1 MSLKQNLALLALAAV
16 LPSTHAAV
24 SVTLTPEAG
33 GLAAF
38 EYEQSFDSLPSAGTG
53 LAWANDSTFAGWSL
67 FDSTK
72 SAKTTYRANN
82 GSDTAGSFYSY
93 GNSADRALGAIG
105 SGATYWGSPASGA
118 LSGYIT
124 LALRNDTG
132 QALSSV
138 GVYWDAEQW
147 RLGQGNPGSDA
158 LDFRFGL
165 GDTFKGVST
174 WVNTGVSFKYN
185 SPVVNTTSG
194 AGAALDGNANAV
206 SLGGDIALDWQPGQ
220 TLWLTWI
227 DYNSAGNDHGLAIDN
242 VYVSTAVA
250 AVPEPEA
257 AALALIGL
265 GLVAGVARRRAQRA

>member
-1 MSLKQNLALLALAAV
+1 MSFQKNLAALALAAV

-33 GLAAF
+33 GLSVF
-38 EYEQSFDSLPSAGTG
+38 EYTQSFDSLASSGSSV
-53 LAWANDSTFAGWSL
+53 AWANDSTLAGWSL

-72 SAKTTYRANN
+72 SAKTTYRASD
-82 GSDTAGSFYSY
+82 GSDSTGIFYSY
-93 GNSADRALGAIG
+93 GNSSDRALGAVG
-105 SGATYWGSPASGA
+105 SAGAYWGAPPSGA
-118 LSGYIT
+118 LSGYIA

-138 GVYWDAEQW
+138 GVYWEAEQW
-147 RLGQGNPGSDA
+147 RLGAGNPGSDT
-158 LDFRFGL
+158 LDFRYGF

-174 WVNTGVSFKYN
+174 WINPGVSFKYN
-185 SPVVNTTSG
+185 SPVYNTTSG
-194 AGAALDGNANAV
+194 AGAGIDGNATAV

-250 AVPEPEA
+250 AVPEPSA
-257 AALALIGL
+257 VWLALVGL
-265 GLVAGVARRRAQRA
+265 GVAVAGARRRGLRA